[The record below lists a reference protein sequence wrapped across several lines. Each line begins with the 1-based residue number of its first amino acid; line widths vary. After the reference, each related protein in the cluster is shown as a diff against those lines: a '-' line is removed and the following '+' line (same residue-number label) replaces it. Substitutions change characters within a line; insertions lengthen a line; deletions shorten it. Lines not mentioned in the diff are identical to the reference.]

1 MATDMLLQYIQKH
14 IELTAEESTLYL
26 SLFKH
31 RKIKKRQFLFQEGDV
46 CRYTSFVVKGCLRS
60 FGIDKNGVEHVF
72 QFAVENWWIGDLE
85 SFNRQTP
92 SLLNVDALEDSEI
105 LMISREDSDLLYK
118 TIPKY
123 EHFTRILMENAFIAH
138 QQRIIQNSC
147 FSAAERY
154 RFFKEKYPFFLQRL
168 PQAQIASYLGVT
180 PEFFSK
186 MRSQLLKEP

>member
-1 MATDMLLQYIQKH
+1 MATDILLQYIKKH
-14 IELTAEESTLYL
+14 IELTDEESSLYV

-31 RKIKKRQFLFQEGDV
+31 RKIKKKQFLFQEGDV
-46 CRYTSFVVKGCLRS
+46 CKYASFVVKGCLRS
-60 FGIDKNGVEHVF
+60 FGIDKNGGEHVF
-72 QFAVENWWIGDLE
+72 QFAVENWWIGDIE
-85 SFNRQTP
+85 SFNRRTP
-92 SLLNVDALEDSEI
+92 SLMNVDALEDSEI
-105 LMISREDSDLLYK
+105 LMISRDDSDMLYEK
-118 TIPKY
+118 IPKY

-154 RFFKEKYPFFLQRL
+154 QFFKDKYPFFAERL

-186 MRSQLLKEP
+186 MRSQLLKS